1 MAIPEP
7 RIASLHIGRIQ
18 AYTDADGTPWQS
30 AIAKAEVPGP
40 LRLGRLGPAGDAVA
54 DTVHHG
60 GEHHAVMV
68 YSRTHASYW
77 KDRLGLDIGPG
88 GLGENLSVEGLEDE
102 TVCVGDTFRAGGAL
116 LQVSQP
122 RQPCKT
128 LSRYWRCPDLLP
140 AIWET
145 ARSGWYFRVLEE
157 GPVNPGDALL
167 LRERP
172 HPGWTVARLLRLLR
186 DQEPADSARAAGLEA
201 LSPGWRARFEGFA
214 RKG

>member
-1 MAIPEP
+1 MAVPEP
-7 RIASLHIGRIQ
+7 RIASLHIGRVQ

-30 AIAKAEVPGP
+30 AIAKGEVPGP
-40 LRLGRLGPAGDAVA
+40 VHLSRLGPVGDAVA
-54 DTVHHG
+54 DRRHHG
-60 GEHHAVMV
+60 GEHQAVMV
-68 YSRTHASYW
+68 YSRSHAPFW
-77 KDRLGLDIGPG
+77 KTQLGLDIGPG

-102 TVCVGDTFRAGGAL
+102 TVCVGDTFRVGGAL

-122 RQPCKT
+122 RQPCRT
-128 LSRYWRCPDLLP
+128 LSRHWRCPELLP

-145 ARSGWYFRVLEE
+145 ARGGWYVRVREE

-167 LRERP
+167 LLERP

-186 DQEPADSARAAGLEA
+186 DQDPAESARAAELEA
-201 LSPGWRARFEGFA
+201 LSPEWRTRFESFA

>member
-88 GLGENLSVEGLEDE
+88 GLGR
-102 TVCVGDTFRAGGAL
+102 T
-116 LQVSQP
+116 
-122 RQPCKT
+122 
-128 LSRYWRCPDLLP
+128 
-140 AIWET
+140 
-145 ARSGWYFRVLEE
+145 
-157 GPVNPGDALL
+157 
-167 LRERP
+167 
-172 HPGWTVARLLRLLR
+172 
-186 DQEPADSARAAGLEA
+186 SA
-201 LSPGWRARFEGFA
+201 WRAWRMKPSAWATPSGPGA
-214 RKG
+214 PCSR